1 MRWRIELLAAHHRR
15 DGFDCGEPALNAFL
29 QHQAGQLG
37 KKGFGK
43 TYVAL
48 AEDGV
53 QVLGYV
59 SLSAGQVETQRLPAH
74 LKLLRY
80 PAPVLRMGRLGV
92 DLRSQGA
99 GVGRQLMSFALQ
111 LALEFSQ
118 AVGIYAVLV
127 DAKNEQV
134 QGYYQSLGFM
144 PTLDDPLCLFL
155 PVATLQKARS
165 QATVGG

>member
-1 MRWRIELLAAHHRR
+1 MRWRIDLLAAHHRR

-29 QHQAGQLG
+29 QQQAGQIG

-48 AEDGV
+48 AENGV

-59 SLSAGQVETQRLPAH
+59 CLSAGQVATQRLPAH

-92 DLRSQGA
+92 EVRGQSV
-99 GVGRQLMSFALQ
+99 GVGQQLMSFAMQ

-118 AVGIYAVLV
+118 AVGIDAVLV
-127 DAKNEQV
+127 DAKNERV
-134 QGYYQSLGFM
+134 QGHYQSLGFM
-144 PTLDDPLCLFL
+144 STLDDPLCLFL
-155 PVATLQKARS
+155 PVATLHKARL
-165 QATVGG
+165 QAKTGG

>member
-1 MRWRIELLAAHHRR
+1 
-15 DGFDCGEPALNAFL
+15 
-29 QHQAGQLG
+29 
-37 KKGFGK
+37 
-43 TYVAL
+43 
-48 AEDGV
+48 V

-144 PTLDDPLCLFL
+144 PTRDDPLCLFL
-155 PVATLQKARS
+155 PAATLQKARA